1 MFPQKTVRVYVL
13 SSYTLYTEVH
23 GKCVI
28 VVYPTIVDLLRHN
41 WLRRRAKTTQATNDI
56 VSFYAVSFGLCVLGF
71 WGLFFFG
78 GFWVFGGFGGFGQG
92 ALLSKAPWFGVLG
105 CCCRRLFRLF
115 GYCTP
120 LQSLVTWV
128 QGYFFYFIF
137 YGV

>member
-1 MFPQKTVRVYVL
+1 MFPQKPVRVYVL

-71 WGLFFFG
+71 WGLGFFG
-78 GFWVFGGFGGFGQG
+78 GFWFFGGFVFLFFSGF
-92 ALLSKAPWFGVLG
+92 WVVVVVV
-105 CCCRRLFRLF
+105 CF
-115 GYCTP
+115 GYSVTALRC
-120 LQSLVTWV
+120 SLLLH
-128 QGYFFYFIF
+128 GCRDIFFILFFTVYDKKP
-137 YGV
+137 